1 MRKNLS
7 NRMIGVSLAVSLA
20 FATTSP
26 LVLASEDTQTVDP
39 KSTEVEKPA
48 ETEVQPENVMIG
60 SIEVKDKASF
70 GLKHIQL
77 LPEQGSNMITFALSI
92 KNETNEDLLLI
103 DYIPRLKDKSG
114 RSYSARPLPHDR
126 MTSKIQAH
134 TSNVITYYAEVDET
148 NKLSDLA
155 LELYEWD
162 FSAPPKYERKLGDI
176 VVPESYSGASPAGEE
191 MQVSVDGIPMS
202 IKVTHFQTIQNEKY
216 YNPNIFLELNN
227 VGKKKLKTPEYQ
239 FAIHTPDDTVFP
251 LELKAEP
258 SDLSPLD
265 TLEWRLTGSIPVA
278 AGDKGWKLIVI
289 GKLNDT
295 KVLPAAVFELPGSPD
310 KPGDDTGTGNSDRK
324 YMFSTNS
331 GIYTAKLGAMY
342 RAPWEDQ
349 DVISSEVLIL
359 NEGEDS
365 ISVPDLA
372 AYYLLDNK
380 VKVAANVVQTTATV
394 GIAPSSSA
402 KMYISGKIPFDQ
414 KFSSIKLVLQEKE
427 AENKLSDVLTF
438 ASVNKLDA
446 IRNYRASDSYRI
458 SEPGRNLT
466 YRMIGNTRY
475 EGTVND
481 IAVIQLEVENSNSRP
496 ASINSLVASVNIG
509 YGNTY
514 PAKVSS
520 IKNKISPQGK
530 ALIEIWSV
538 LPKNYQSSNLS
549 VLIGDAISEGKLVEG
564 EAKPDGMINPVSF
577 WAPDEKTELN
587 NALNKL
593 EIYPYTMAITNLDTY
608 SEDTNFSLKFD
619 YSITKESQVEANL
632 EDHKLVIM
640 VDDTKGYKWFEASYK
655 VSELEQ
661 GASSGS
667 GQSGDNVLKL
677 GKHKFKVQIPN
688 PDPLPNE
695 SSYRAGN
702 LYIYDEFQGHRRL
715 LAKKE
720 NLAFSIKTESSSY

>member
-26 LVLASEDTQTVDP
+26 LVLASDDTQKVNP
-39 KSTEVEKPA
+39 NSTEVEKPT
-48 ETEVQPENVMIG
+48 ETEVEAEKTMIG
-60 SIEVKDKASF
+60 SIEVKNKALF
-70 GLKHIQL
+70 ELKHIQL
-77 LPEQGSNMITFALSI
+77 LPEQTSNMITFALSI
-92 KNETNEDLLLI
+92 TNEGSEDLLLI

-114 RSYSARPLPHDR
+114 RSYSARPLPQDR
-126 MTSKIQAH
+126 MISKVQSKS
-134 TSNVITYYAEVDET
+134 TQVITYYAEVDA
-148 NKLSDLA
+148 NNQLSDLA
-155 LELYEWD
+155 VELFEWD
-162 FSAPPKYERKLGDI
+162 FSAPPKYERKIGDI
-176 VVPESYSGASPAGEE
+176 VVPETYSGASPDGEA
-191 MQVSVDGIPMS
+191 MQVSVEGIPMD
-202 IKVTHFQTIQNEKY
+202 IKVTRFQATQNEKY
-216 YNPNIFLELNN
+216 YNPNIYLELNN

-239 FAIHTPDDTVFP
+239 FVIHTPDGTVFP
-251 LELKAEP
+251 LQLKAEP
-258 SDLSPLD
+258 SELSPMD

-278 AGDKGWKLIVI
+278 AADKDWKLIVI

-310 KPGDDTGTGNSDRK
+310 KPVDNTEPGNPDRK
-324 YMFSTNS
+324 YVFSTNS
-331 GIYTAKLGAMY
+331 GIYTAKLSAMY

-349 DVISSEVLIL
+349 DVISSEVMLV
-359 NEGEDS
+359 NDGEET
-365 ISVPDLA
+365 ISVPDLG

-380 VKVAANVVQTTATV
+380 VKIPASVVQTTTSA
-394 GIAPSSSA
+394 GIAPSGSA
-402 KMYISGKIPFDQ
+402 KMYVSGKIPFDH

-427 AENKLSDVLTF
+427 AESKVSDVLAF

-446 IRNYRASDSYRI
+446 VRNYRASDSYRI
-458 SEPGRNLT
+458 TEPGRNLT

-475 EGTVND
+475 EGTTND

-509 YGNTY
+509 YNDTY
-514 PAKVSS
+514 PAKVTS

-538 LPKNYQSSNLS
+538 LPKDYNSANLS

-564 EAKPDGMINPVSF
+564 EAKPDGMINPISF
-577 WAPDEKTELN
+577 WAPDEKTGLN

-619 YSITKESQVEANL
+619 YNISKESQVEANL
-632 EDHKLVIM
+632 EDHKLVFV

-655 VSELEQ
+655 VSELDQ

-688 PDPLPNE
+688 PDQNMNE
-695 SSYRAGN
+695 SSYKAGN
-702 LYIYDEFQGHRRL
+702 LYIYDEFQGHRKL
-715 LAKKE
+715 LAKKD
-720 NLAFSIKTESSSY
+720 NLAFSTRIESSSY